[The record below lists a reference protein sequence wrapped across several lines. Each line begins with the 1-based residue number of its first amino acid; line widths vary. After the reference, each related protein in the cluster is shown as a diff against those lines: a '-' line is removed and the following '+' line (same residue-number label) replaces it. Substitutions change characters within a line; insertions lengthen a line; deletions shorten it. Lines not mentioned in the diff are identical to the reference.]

1 MTDNKEIVAVIGA
14 GTMGRGIAQI
24 AAQMGH
30 SVVLCDSNKEA
41 LRDAHESLENIL
53 TRLEK
58 KGRLGNKTALEVL
71 GAIQFTP
78 NLQSVEPAHLVIEAI
93 IEELSAKKKLFAQ
106 LESLVGKETILASN
120 TSSLSITSIAAA
132 CEIPQRVVGCHFFN
146 PAPLMPLVEIV
157 PGVQTASQTV
167 DRTRL
172 LIDSWQKT
180 TVIAKDTPGFIVNR
194 VARPFYSEALRIYE
208 EGIADFA
215 SIDWAMT
222 KLGGFRMGPFML
234 MDLIGNDINF
244 TVTQTV
250 YQAFFYEPRYKPSFT
265 QQRLVEAGRLGR
277 KTGQGYYDYRNG
289 DVELVPSINEK
300 AAQQI
305 VQRIVTMLMNEAA
318 DALFWNVASR
328 DDIDLAMTRGVNYPK
343 GLLKWADEIGVS
355 EVYRQMDALY
365 QEYREDRYRPSP
377 LLKRM
382 AHAGQSFY

>member
-30 SVVLCDSNKEA
+30 SVILCDSNKDA
-41 LRDAHESLENIL
+41 LRNAHESLENIL
-53 TRLEK
+53 TKLES
-58 KGRLGNKTALEVL
+58 KGRLGNKTARKVL

-78 NLQSVEPAHLVIEAI
+78 DLQSVKPAHFVIEAI

-106 LESLVGKETILASN
+106 LESMVERETILASN

-132 CEIPQRVVGCHFFN
+132 CENPQRVIGCHFFN

-157 PGVQTASQTV
+157 PGLQTATQTV
-167 DRTRL
+167 DKARA

-208 EGIADFA
+208 EGLADFA

-250 YQAFFYEPRYKPSFT
+250 YQAFFYDPRYKPSFT

-277 KTGQGYYDYRNG
+277 KTGQGYYDYRKG
-289 DVELVPSINEK
+289 DVEPAPSI
-300 AAQQI
+300 
-305 VQRIVTMLMNEAA
+305 
-318 DALFWNVASR
+318 
-328 DDIDLAMTRGVNYPK
+328 
-343 GLLKWADEIGVS
+343 DE
-355 EVYRQMDALY
+355 
-365 QEYREDRYRPSP
+365 
-377 LLKRM
+377 
-382 AHAGQSFY
+382 